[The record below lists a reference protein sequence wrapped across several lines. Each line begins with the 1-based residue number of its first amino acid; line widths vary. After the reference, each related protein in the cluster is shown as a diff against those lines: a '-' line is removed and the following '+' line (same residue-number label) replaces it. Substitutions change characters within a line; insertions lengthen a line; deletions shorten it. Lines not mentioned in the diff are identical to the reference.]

1 MNYDN
6 LDDKNKNKNKNNGS
20 THTIF
25 QAWHYYSCF
34 VVVFLQSFFSWKNS
48 TIFKI
53 KSSRLFFSGN
63 YCLAIHV
70 WFVAVVVVVVV
81 VVFVAVVDIFMFYE
95 ISLKIIIFLN
105 IFIFFD
111 KLPFLSL
118 SLQLP
123 VDSVGRFC
131 HVFVPIQSCHIYFD
145 LYGIWFLSLFFFRY
159 FKTFQNNP
167 VEMSFENLSFFLFL
181 YHFFR
186 EKKFVFFLQKRWWW
200 WFLLLVF
207 SL

>member
-1 MNYDN
+1 MTIWMTKTKTKTKTMGPHTQFFK
-6 LDDKNKNKNKNNGS
+6 LD
-20 THTIF
+20 IIILVLLLF
-25 QAWHYYSCF
+25 
-34 VVVFLQSFFSWKNS
+34 FLQSFFSWKNS

-70 WFVAVVVVVVV
+70 WFVAVVV